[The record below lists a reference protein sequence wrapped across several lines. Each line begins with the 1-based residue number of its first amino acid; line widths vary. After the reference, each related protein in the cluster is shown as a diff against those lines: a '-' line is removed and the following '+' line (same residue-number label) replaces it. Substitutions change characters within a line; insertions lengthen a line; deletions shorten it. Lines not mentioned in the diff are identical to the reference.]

1 MQTRTQA
8 TLTRTLPRALTIDDA
23 WAIAVVLVAVG
34 ASLMVRL
41 SSIDLAYH
49 VRAGEAILSSR
60 HVPAVDTFTFTVAG
74 RSWLDQQWGA
84 QMLIAFVYRWGGWA
98 GVAVVH
104 AAIVGTTFW
113 FLWLACRARGAAA
126 RTSSILT
133 LAGFLVCFLYTAMRP
148 QTLAYPLFTATLWIL
163 AGRREHP
170 RRLWL
175 LPPIVAVWANL
186 HGSFGLAPVLIGIAW
201 LEDRRD
207 RTPTKTT
214 TFIVG
219 AASLL
224 ATLIGPY
231 GLNVWRYAIGI
242 TTNARILKQTEEW
255 QVTSIR
261 SLDGALFFLS
271 VIGIVVY
278 LARRGAKTDALTLV
292 WLGTFFLVG
301 MPAVRGVV
309 WWGFVFPVVLAGFMT
324 SRPEA
329 SIPEERRGSPV
340 LNRLIVLALVGIVAV
355 ELPWWRDRIDPS
367 SGSSALLDDAPQGLV
382 EATRQS
388 VAPDARVFVS
398 QALASWFEYALPT
411 NPVFVDSRIEL
422 YPDRVWDDYLDVM
435 NGREGW
441 QAVLDRWHV
450 HAVVLMS
457 EDTMLG
463 VLIANDP
470 AWRLVHR
477 ERDGSLYVRA

>member
-1 MQTRTQA
+1 MQARAQA
-8 TLTRTLPRALTIDDA
+8 TSTRTLPRALTIDDA

-34 ASLMVRL
+34 VSLMFRL

-49 VRAGEAILSSR
+49 VRAGEAILSSG

-74 RSWLDQQWGA
+74 RAWLDQQWGA
-84 QMLIAFVYRWGGWA
+84 QLLLGLVYRSGGWA
-98 GVAVVH
+98 GVSAAH
-104 AAIVGTTFW
+104 AAIVGATFW
-113 FLWLACRARGAAA
+113 FLWLACRARGAAT
-126 RTSSILT
+126 RTSSALT

-186 HGSFGLAPVLIGIAW
+186 HGSFALAPVLIGLAW

-207 RTPTKTT
+207 EASTKTT
-214 TFIVG
+214 TFVVG

-231 GLNVWRYAIGI
+231 GLNVWRYAVDI
-242 TTNARILKQTEEW
+242 TTNARILKQTQEW

-271 VIGIVVY
+271 VIGVVFY
-278 LARRGAKTDALTLV
+278 LARRGAKTDALTLA
-292 WLGTFFLVG
+292 WLGTFFLIG
-301 MPAVRGVV
+301 LPAVRGVV
-309 WWGFVFPVVLAGFMT
+309 WWGLVFPVVLAGLMT
-324 SRPEA
+324 GQAEA
-329 SIPEERRGSPV
+329 PVPEERRGSPV
-340 LNRLIVLALVGIVAV
+340 LNTLIVLALVAFVAV
-355 ELPWWRDRIDPS
+355 ELPWWRDRIESS
-367 SGSSALLDDAPQGLV
+367 SGSSVLLDLAPQRLV
-382 EATRQS
+382 EATRQA
-388 VAPDARVFVS
+388 VPPDARVFVS
-398 QALASWFEYALPT
+398 QPLASWFEFALPE

-441 QAVLDRWHV
+441 QAVLGGWHV
-450 HAVVLMS
+450 DAVVLMK

-463 VLIANDP
+463 VLIAKDP
-470 AWRLVHR
+470 GWRLVHR
-477 ERDGSLYVRA
+477 EHDGSVYVRA